1 MWRLLGLSLKSQLD
15 AACVPSGESLF
26 PTISWKGEEDYVV
39 CQHRM
44 FFSIRASSF
53 LDRCIVQSIFAQ
65 TESTPVAGQCQ
76 TLSYYICL
84 PCQSPSWVEL
94 TDAVNLG
101 HQEITTFT
109 FEQGVWRIKSA
120 LKKIQI
126 KVFMFPWLQTCQE
139 KCLEVAGKR
148 KLVL

>member
-15 AACVPSGESLF
+15 AACVPSAESLF
-26 PTISWKGEEDYVV
+26 PTISWKGEEDYLV

-44 FFSIRASSF
+44 GFFPIRAGSF

-65 TESTPVAGQCQ
+65 TEIMPVAGQCQ

-94 TDAVNLG
+94 TNAVNLG
-101 HQEITTFT
+101 HQEITTFMT
-109 FEQGVWRIKSA
+109 PDSLHKESGE
-120 LKKIQI
+120 LKVHWK
-126 KVFMFPWLQTCQE
+126 KYKLRSLCFRGNRPV
-139 KCLEVAGKR
+139 R
-148 KLVL
+148 KNA